1 MISPPHELLQ
11 HVFADTLRS
20 LAVILASL
28 LAEFTS
34 SVTSEVADSAAA
46 VVVSILIILSLVPLF
61 SGMVQTYH
69 SLKRVERQLG
79 IEQRVSR
86 QYNDNEREVIWEDPG
101 SSHGSA
107 IALVEFV

>member
-1 MISPPHELLQ
+1 
-11 HVFADTLRS
+11 LRS

-34 SVTSEVADSAAA
+34 TVTSEVADCAAA

-61 SGMVQTYH
+61 SGMVQTYQY
-69 SLKRVERQLG
+69 LKRIERQLV
-79 IEQRVSR
+79 IERRMVHQD
-86 QYNDNEREVIWEDPG
+86 DNQEVIGDDLGEG
-101 SSHGSA
+101 HGSA